1 MARIRGRWWAVVG
14 LACVWA
20 AAGAWAAEAGKAPA
34 AILKHAVICP
44 PFKGDAAIAA
54 MLRAGTPLSS
64 IAWRAVASVSRQ
76 ISSGSCST
84 QPNCG

>member
-54 MLRAGTPLSS
+54 IYHAEMTKMLKAAPTIEYFEGARRMPAFS
-64 IAWRAVASVSRQ
+64 
-76 ISSGSCST
+76 
-84 QPNCG
+84 